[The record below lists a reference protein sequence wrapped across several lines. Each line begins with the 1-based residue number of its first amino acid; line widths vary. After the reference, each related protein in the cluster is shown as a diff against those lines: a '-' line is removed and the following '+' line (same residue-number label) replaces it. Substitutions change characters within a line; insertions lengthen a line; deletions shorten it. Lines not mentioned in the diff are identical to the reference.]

1 MILTSNQSFGAWGD
15 VFGDRIIATAIFERL
30 LLALWRQLGKSLMRH
45 ASLREKNPWMK

>member
-30 LLALWRQLGKSLMRH
+30 LLALWRQLGKSLMR
-45 ASLREKNPWMK
+45 LRRCARKIPG